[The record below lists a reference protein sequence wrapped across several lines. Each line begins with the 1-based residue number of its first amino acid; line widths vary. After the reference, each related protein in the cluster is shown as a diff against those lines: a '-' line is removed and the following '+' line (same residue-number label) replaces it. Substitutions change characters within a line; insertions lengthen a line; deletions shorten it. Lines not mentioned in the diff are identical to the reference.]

1 MRLHTKLYAFAHQV
15 ACLSKFST
23 KSQPQLALLRISY
36 NNLSELDITTNKMV
50 NTHYAEHNQL
60 TNIDVSNNPSLFDFN
75 IGNNQLT
82 TLDISK
88 NPSMYYLRCD
98 SNEIASLDLSAN
110 QDLHLV
116 ATEHNKLTTLDLQG
130 KKSLRGLFIQ
140 DNAIADA
147 ELNKIIAALPDVN
160 GKKPIQGVTW
170 RDQLVYSC
178 QNSVDVHKS
187 EAEQKGWKVTEKI
200 ASGINSLRPEGSNDV
215 VRTLYY
221 NLSGQRLNAEPN
233 HGLYLI
239 KEVRSNGTSTARK
252 VTK

>member
-1 MRLHTKLYAFAHQV
+1 MGLYTKLYAFAQQV

-50 NTHYAEHNQL
+50 NTLYAEHNQL

-98 SNEIASLDLSAN
+98 SNEIASLDLSDN
-110 QDLHLV
+110 QNLHLV

-130 KKSLRGLFIQ
+130 KKSLRGLFLQ
-140 DNAIADA
+140 DNAIADV

-160 GKKPIQGVTW
+160 GEEPIQGVTW
-170 RDQLVYSC
+170 SDQLVYSR
-178 QNSVDVHKS
+178 QNSVDVHKA

-200 ASGINSLRPEGSNDV
+200 ASGINRLRPEGSNDV
-215 VRTLYY
+215 VRYLYY
-221 NLSGQRLNAEPN
+221 NLSGQRLNAEPT

-239 KEVRSNGTSTARK
+239 KEVRCNGTSTARK